1 MRNYMMKETTE
12 NKSSSADSRLVYSAP
27 TWELF
32 TMPRGLALLEI
43 VSLEG
48 DIEDYTDGD
57 DF

>member
-1 MRNYMMKETTE
+1 MMKETTE
-12 NKSSSADSRLVYSAP
+12 NKSASADSRLVYSAP

>member
-1 MRNYMMKETTE
+1 MKESTE
-12 NKSSSADSRLVYSAP
+12 NKKHSSDSRLAYSAP

-48 DIEDYTDGD
+48 EIEDYYDGD

>member
-1 MRNYMMKETTE
+1 MMTETSE
-12 NKSSSADSRLVYSAP
+12 LKRASADSRLVYSAP
-27 TWELF
+27 NWEIF

-48 DIEDYTDGD
+48 EVEDYYDGD

>member
-1 MRNYMMKETTE
+1 MKETTE
-12 NKSSSADSRLVYSAP
+12 NKSSSTDSRLAYSAP
-27 TWELF
+27 TWEIF
-32 TMPRGLALLEI
+32 TMPRGLTLLEI

>member
-1 MRNYMMKETTE
+1 MKEITE
-12 NKSSSADSRLVYSAP
+12 LKSSSGDSRLVYSAP
-27 TWELF
+27 TWEIF

-48 DIEDYTDGD
+48 EVEDYYDGD

>member
-1 MRNYMMKETTE
+1 MKESTE
-12 NKSSSADSRLVYSAP
+12 LKSSSADSRLVYSAP
-27 TWELF
+27 TWEIF

-48 DIEDYTDGD
+48 EIEDYYDGD

>member
-1 MRNYMMKETTE
+1 MKETTE
-12 NKSSSADSRLVYSAP
+12 FKSASADSRLVYSAP
-27 TWELF
+27 TWEIF

-48 DIEDYTDGD
+48 EVEDYFDGD

>member
-1 MRNYMMKETTE
+1 MKETTE
-12 NKSSSADSRLVYSAP
+12 LKSSSGDSRFVYSAP
-27 TWELF
+27 TWEIF

-48 DIEDYTDGD
+48 EVEDYYDGD

>member
-1 MRNYMMKETTE
+1 MKETIE
-12 NKSSSADSRLVYSAP
+12 NKSSSADGRLVYSAP

-32 TMPRGLALLEI
+32 TMPQGLALLEI

-48 DIEDYTDGD
+48 EIEDYYDGD

>member
-1 MRNYMMKETTE
+1 MMKETTE
-12 NKSSSADSRLVYSAP
+12 NKSSSADDRLAYSAP

-48 DIEDYTDGD
+48 EVEDYYDGD

>member
-1 MRNYMMKETTE
+1 MKETTE
-12 NKSSSADSRLVYSAP
+12 LKSSSGDSRLVYSAP
-27 TWELF
+27 TWEIF

-48 DIEDYTDGD
+48 EIADYTDGD

>member
-1 MRNYMMKETTE
+1 MKETTE
-12 NKSSSADSRLVYSAP
+12 LKSSSGDSRLVYSAP

-48 DIEDYTDGD
+48 EVEDYYDGD

>member
-1 MRNYMMKETTE
+1 MKETAE
-12 NKSSSADSRLVYSAP
+12 HISSSSDSRLVYSAP
-27 TWELF
+27 TWEIF

-48 DIEDYTDGD
+48 EIEDYYDGD